1 MLHIIL
7 IGPPGS
13 GKGTQAK
20 QISSKYQL
28 IHISTGDLLRN
39 EVKQQTPLGIQAKQ
53 IMDRGE
59 LVSDEIVIGMI
70 KNLIENTKDT
80 NGFLYDG
87 FPRTVAQAEALNKL
101 LMQRGDTVNSI
112 IFMSA
117 SDDVF
122 INRLQK
128 RAEIEGRSD
137 DADIN
142 VIKKRLAEYYEKTFP
157 VKEYYEK
164 HFTNVFH
171 TINAA
176 QEVDAVFADICKVL
190 DKI

>member
-28 IHISTGDLLRN
+28 THISTGDLLRN

-122 INRLQK
+122 IKRLQK

-164 HFTNVFH
+164 HFTNAFH

-176 QEVDAVFADICKVL
+176 QDVDAVFADICKVL

>member
-28 IHISTGDLLRN
+28 THISTGDLLRN

-164 HFTNVFH
+164 HFTNAFH
-171 TINAA
+171 IINAA
-176 QEVDAVFADICKVL
+176 QEVDVVFADICKVL